1 MDNTNQQPTEQP
13 SPKHRARLGSAA
25 LILDDSWRVLLVRH
39 GHGRGNW
46 DLPGGG
52 VEAGESAT
60 DAVIR
65 EVREETGLTVTVERL
80 CGVYYEPDRDAHHL
94 VFACTIADG
103 TSKEPYLA
111 DPDEITEIDW
121 FALAELPRPI
131 QDFTVRRIEEAL
143 LHAGE
148 EADLLPVA
156 VGPRRQ
162 LDE

>member
-1 MDNTNQQPTEQP
+1 MEQQQQTTAVP
-13 SPKHRARLGSAA
+13 STKHRVRLGSAA

-46 DLPGGG
+46 DLPGGW
-52 VEAGESAT
+52 VESGESAT

-65 EVREETGLTVTVERL
+65 EVREETGLTVFVERL

-94 VFACTIADG
+94 VFACTVADG
-103 TSKEPYLA
+103 SDGTPYLA
-111 DPDEITEIDW
+111 DPDEITELGW

-143 LHAGE
+143 LGAGE
-148 EADLLPVA
+148 ETALLPVV
-156 VGPRRQ
+156 VGPRQQ